1 MAGTSEASETLKEVR
16 QAFFEPIARMQATLA
31 ILCDGQQQQSA
42 DPVTQTVLTM
52 LACPVHVQLTAIG
65 WQPFKGKELT
75 FPYQQ
80 MSSEQKEVLK
90 RALLKGSASWNVYE
104 HALTHR
110 IRGEPLRPLDVL
122 EALCATILASTAYAD
137 RRLRVAV
144 CNILLQRVQASI
156 PLEKATLRT
165 LNARLFP
172 CPETAST

>member
-1 MAGTSEASETLKEVR
+1 MSDAPDTLREVR
-16 QAFFEPIARMQATLA
+16 QAFFEPMARMQATLA
-31 ILCDGQQQQSA
+31 VLCDGQLQPST

-52 LACPVHVQLTAIG
+52 LACPVQVQLTAIG
-65 WQPFKGKELT
+65 LQPFKGKELT
-75 FPYQQ
+75 FPYQK

-90 RALLKGSASWNVYE
+90 RALLKGSAAWNMYE
-104 HALTHR
+104 HALAHR
-110 IRGEPLRPLDVL
+110 VRGESLRPLDVL

-172 CPETAST
+172 ETART